1 MEERARRYCS
11 LYKVQPA
18 LALACIYRELS
29 QPMVNGLS
37 LLLQDWCLYS
47 AENED
52 ALVDFVI
59 PVQYEQLYS
68 LTFELLSRKLLDTL
82 AIARAVY
89 VLKSQ
94 KAPLGNLNSSLK
106 NLLKCKQN
114 ETVLILTAIIYARIG
129 SDRECI
135 KQCKKLLNESDLISL
150 RSRLHLTSSA
160 DLELLKLV
168 MQNHEMKKQ
177 SSSVGISN
185 NGYAKE
191 DISARKSPSFACS
204 DIIVSSA
211 EDLHSTQI
219 METPFQD
226 DDQTVCFFLN
236 EVANTLLRNADVDKH
251 FSSILDIHVKA
262 GRAYHAVWAIRK
274 YYNNNGSK
282 AIPSLDSATAL
293 CLHEPLIHIIGGL
306 NNSFTIEKISEY
318 ACRDKLA
325 LLNERALVY
334 CEIAKSFDI
343 SDVEMGLLFM
353 DCLNNGGKSE
363 VAIRF
368 GNELRTKGHHDVDI
382 VSAIAKSHIVQ
393 GKYICA
399 IEEIQKAVTTQ
410 SSDTAGLLSLRGF
423 AYVLTGNLSKGVAE
437 ITSACKNET
446 SVAVYQFRN
455 LKLSDQEKIK
465 DRISHYTTSCLELD
479 EKDGNGKL
487 VKTLHDPENKLSQLR
502 YQFDFLSKV
511 YPKDL
516 EIHLLYV
523 KVLLKLQRYEAAQ
536 ELLVLYIQRYPDDPF
551 PMIHLANLRMQLGA
565 YVAAV
570 QDFRIIMLA
579 IGSARFSEYLHRL
592 SLGERQ
598 EIARVHRQHGF
609 RYLHDEKSYPDA
621 VECFNIS
628 IIALSGAA
636 TGLILVRGFCY
647 ANLGDYELAL
657 NDFLSVLEREP
668 HNAAAIVSK
677 SVIYSVLD
685 NEDETLKGLAVI
697 LKSNKDV
704 ALNVLRKIP
713 ISCVMVFA
721 TFLRNYVNRVL
732 DIGRDTNGEGAL
744 ETAGA
749 YADFLAS
756 IFKTPQYRC
765 LYAKYLLHRRKYL
778 EATSEVDAALKSE
791 PDNQTALSQKVFL
804 LSKNSNTRECLIIIR
819 SFVDAN
825 TDVLEK
831 YIRMLSIRE
840 INELRGLV
848 LKEAKSKKEAKD
860 NAGALRWFSLALMVA
875 GRKDIEIIRER
886 FNAYIDDGQLEE
898 SLSDITLIIEAKP
911 TYEDYCVR
919 AKLHTSLGKE
929 KLAWNDYIKAMEL
942 DEVKTINLFNEQAM
956 LKHVL
961 CLFCIAANSAFVR
974 ERYKEVLRLCDFGLK
989 LDPNHKGLKQLRYR
1003 TKCVVN
1009 RCIIQ

>member
-1 MEERARRYCS
+1 
-11 LYKVQPA
+11 
-18 LALACIYRELS
+18 
-29 QPMVNGLS
+29 
-37 LLLQDWCLYS
+37 
-47 AENED
+47 
-52 ALVDFVI
+52 
-59 PVQYEQLYS
+59 
-68 LTFELLSRKLLDTL
+68 
-82 AIARAVY
+82 
-89 VLKSQ
+89 
-94 KAPLGNLNSSLK
+94 
-106 NLLKCKQN
+106 
-114 ETVLILTAIIYARIG
+114 
-129 SDRECI
+129 
-135 KQCKKLLNESDLISL
+135 
-150 RSRLHLTSSA
+150 
-160 DLELLKLV
+160 

-185 NGYAKE
+185 DGYAKE
-191 DISARKSPSFACS
+191 DMSARKSPSFACS

-226 DDQTVCFFLN
+226 DNQTVCFFLN
-236 EVANTLLRNADVDKH
+236 EVANALLRNADIDKH
-251 FSSILDIHVKA
+251 FSSILDIHVRA
-262 GRAYHAVWAIRK
+262 GRAYHAVWALRK
-274 YYNNNGSK
+274 YYDNNESN
-282 AIPSLDSATAL
+282 AIPSLDTATVL
-293 CLHEPLIHIIGGL
+293 CLHEPLINIIRGL
-306 NNSFTIEKISEY
+306 NNSFTIEKISEN
-318 ACRDKLA
+318 ACTDKLK
-325 LLNERALVY
+325 LLNERALLY

-343 SDVEMGLLFM
+343 SDIETGLLYM
-353 DCLNNGGKSE
+353 DCLNNGGKTE

-368 GNELRTKGHHDVDI
+368 GNELRMKTHHDVNI
-382 VSAIAKSHIVQ
+382 ISAIAKSHIVQ

-410 SSDTAGLLSLRGF
+410 SSVIHGLQSLRGF

-465 DRISHYTTSCLELD
+465 VRISQYATSCLELD
-479 EKDGNGKL
+479 QCSNNDDTDGNGKM
-487 VKTLHDPENKLSQLR
+487 VKTQRDPENKLNQLR
-502 YQFDFLSKV
+502 CQFEFLSKV
-511 YPKDL
+511 YQKDL

-523 KVLLKLQRYEAAQ
+523 KILLKLQRYEAAQ

-579 IGSARFSEYLHRL
+579 IGSAKFSEFLHRL
-592 SLGERQ
+592 SAGERQ

-628 IIALSGAA
+628 IIALNGAA

-685 NEDETLKGLAVI
+685 NEDETLKGLSVI
-697 LKSNKDV
+697 LKSNKEA

-721 TFLRNYVNRVL
+721 TFLRNFVNRVL
-732 DIGRDTNGEGAL
+732 DNGRDTNGEGAL
-744 ETAGA
+744 ETAGI

-765 LYAKYLLHRRKYL
+765 LYAKYLLHRRNYH
-778 EATSEVDAALKSE
+778 EATNEVDAALKSE

-804 LSKNSNTRECLIIIR
+804 LAKTSNTRECLIIIR
-819 SFVDAN
+819 SFVDAD

-860 NAGALRWFSLALMVA
+860 NAGAIRWFSLALMVA

-886 FNAYIDDGQLEE
+886 FNTYIDDGQLEE
-898 SLSDITLIIEAKP
+898 SLCDITVIIEAKP
-911 TYEDYCVR
+911 TYEDYCIR

-942 DEVKTINLFNEQAM
+942 DETKTINLFNEQAM